1 MHVLNGGFSCVSLR
15 LIDSCFI
22 THRDFCPSDIK
33 IVLDAAAAGPV
44 RVDISYEAK
53 EAGWT
58 PKYDMR
64 FKVAE
69 KEVQVREKIYRWLL
83 DLRSGY

>member
-1 MHVLNGGFSCVSLR
+1 MHVLNDRLSCVSSW

-22 THRDFCPSDIK
+22 THRDFCLSDIK

-58 PKYDMR
+58 PKYDLR

-69 KEVQVREKIYRWLL
+69 KQVQVRENKFR
-83 DLRSGY
+83 